1 MKRKSLLIIAL
12 LITAVFNLCS
22 CNNGTDSQSSTV
34 YFTGDTSS
42 AETTSSTVST
52 KIMSIH
58 FFNAGKADACLI
70 SDGSRNVMIDTGENT
85 LSDEL
90 LLYFNENGITKL
102 DYLIITH
109 FDKDHVGSASEIIN
123 SIDVEN
129 VLQSN
134 VPKESVYYDNYLEAL
149 KNKEM
154 TAVTVS
160 QDLTFDLG
168 EMKFTVNAPAAVYEK
183 NESNN
188 SSLITSLVYGDTSF
202 IFMGDAQKERLN
214 DFIFDNTKT
223 YDFVKIPY
231 HGNYQKK
238 LYDLLDNI
246 EPKYAVITSS
256 DKEPEKE
263 EMLEILKDKDI
274 SYYLTREGAVDIATD
289 GKEINIT
296 QQR

>member
-1 MKRKSLLIIAL
+1 ML
-12 LITAVFNLCS
+12 
-22 CNNGTDSQSSTV
+22 
-34 YFTGDTSS
+34 
-42 AETTSSTVST
+42 
-52 KIMSIH
+52 
-58 FFNAGKADACLI
+58 
-70 SDGSRNVMIDTGENT
+70 
-85 LSDEL
+85 
-90 LLYFNENGITKL
+90 
-102 DYLIITH
+102 
-109 FDKDHVGSASEIIN
+109 
-123 SIDVEN
+123 
-129 VLQSN
+129 
-134 VPKESVYYDNYLEAL
+134 
-149 KNKEM
+149 
-154 TAVTVS
+154 
-160 QDLTFDLG
+160 
-168 EMKFTVNAPAAVYEK
+168 
-183 NESNN
+183 
-188 SSLITSLVYGDTSF
+188 TSF